1 MKYKIKPEIQE
12 KLDKGIPLTDDEKR
26 SLKVATNAGTDLTL
40 ANVNSGIKSAYYSF
54 VSSSSWLIKN
64 TIGGLTK
71 EGRDFWNEVE
81 EDYDKKNE
89 EEKERRELWHK
100 AEVSSASDKA
110 IGDVLSYSDI
120 LVGGVGLAGKA
131 GKGIKAAENIAQKT
145 QKEGFFSRLFSRSK
159 KGAEK
164 AKKEADD
171 LKSKPKNRSKKQS
184 DKKKKRSKFDA
195 ILDGIDLI
203 LSFFDSTGSSKNTP
217 KTQEEEPLYIKPKI
231 KKKKKFIW
239 TPYKGK
245 PFTYKVVRFTLDRAL
260 NLELNKVNKEA
271 EYRTYKIKD
280 LISNFRHILSEYLNK
295 KNEEN
300 LEVLESIK
308 EKPTLKAVSLGSGS
322 GFDLPFFRR
331 RRTKPAKD
339 GNGVR
344 KNKKRRNRKRRG
356 GGKSGR
362 WRNTRRFFRGIR
374 HRGLNSIRNFFSLDA
389 RAEARRRLANRN
401 NPNFKNTGKHN
412 NPKTFS
418 KAVIQDL
425 KDIKTETVK
434 RISNT
439 VETIKKT
446 PKNIVKSIS
455 ETKNKI
461 TKSISNTVDT
471 IKKTPKNIVKSYN
484 NLKENLKTKYNTVK
498 ENVKAAPKNIAKSI
512 SETKKNIGDKYT
524 TVKENIKAAPEKL
537 KKTLQESV
545 EKTSKFIKDAPENIA
560 KNISETKK
568 NISTKATEIVESLKE
583 TPSKIKEAVKNTVNP
598 PFTPEGELKEVLDDA
613 AKVEKELAAKAAE
626 HEARMAKFIAEENAL
641 KLDRKNAKWY
651 KKGYYLAQ
659 EAALAA
665 TRKTLEATQW
675 LTDKAARA
683 KEFAKRTVKS
693 SEKIYKGI
701 KFVKDNFG
709 GAAKKFFGFKGPL
722 RTAYKATL
730 KGLPFVGQILG
741 PIFALID
748 IASANCNMEVKN
760 ALGRGV
766 GSFAGGVLGSI
777 VGGMLGGVGA
787 FILGPLGAFI
797 GDWVGEKLSYAFLK
811 PIDFIPYSLLENE
824 STLED
829 RILALKENLKNTDV
843 PGWARDLYAEELEK
857 AQNTGEGLDTISVD
871 DILFRSIGETV
882 NKALESVTGIDIN
895 NDGAVSN
902 YITNYTSSIAKNPK
916 QTETMSF
923 LVKYM
928 DKAELSDKE
937 KMALFALVRTETES
951 GRSLVENTNWSWDR
965 ACQIWKTT
973 GPNTRGGRLRAVG
986 EARWKTL
993 TADQKADIIYAD
1005 LGGARFKGRG
1015 LVQLTGEGNYTAAQK
1030 RLSSW
1035 GVGADITNN
1044 PDLVGTDAEVAAA
1057 SAVAWWCNFRKR
1069 LKPAAEKEDL
1079 STIRRICAGGND
1091 TSGGLQKFFNYY
1103 ADLKANGVPTLESIE
1118 AATKGEVQGTEV
1130 NTEDVPQLVEGAAP
1144 SGIMSK
1150 AFNIAWRNAHS
1161 GARYSQERRTSDGY
1175 FDCSSFIA
1183 RSLMEAG
1190 FPDLWKLGG
1199 GSFYTGNM
1207 NEVLAK
1213 VGFTRYSWN
1222 WDWSKAVPGDIFWV
1236 KGHTEM
1242 FTGVKG
1248 KEFMGAHS
1256 TKTGV
1261 SARDYGFTNNPG
1273 RLDPHYR
1280 WTHIFRY
1287 TKGSAPE
1294 SKVEEPLKGDD
1305 GVNTAAKGSPNLDQE
1320 TKEKYT
1326 EIHVRETIIM
1336 KDD

>member
-54 VSSSSWLIKN
+54 MSSSSWLIKN

-131 GKGIKAAENIAQKT
+131 GKGIKTVENIAQKT

-184 DKKKKRSKFDA
+184 DKKKKRSKFDT

-203 LSFFDSTGSSKNTP
+203 LSFFDSTESSKNTP

-245 PFTYKVVRFTLDRAL
+245 PFTYKVVRFTLDRVL

-322 GFDLPFFRR
+322 GFDLPFSRR
-331 RRTKPAKD
+331 RRTKPTKD

-401 NPNFKNTGKHN
+401 NPDFKNTGKHN

-439 VETIKKT
+439 V
-446 PKNIVKSIS
+446 
-455 ETKNKI
+455 
-461 TKSISNTVDT
+461 DT
-471 IKKTPKNIVKSYN
+471 IKKT
-484 NLKENLKTKYNTVK
+484 
-498 ENVKAAPKNIAKSI
+498 PKNIAKSI

-560 KNISETKK
+560 KSISETKK

-709 GAAKKFFGFKGPL
+709 GVAKKFFGFKGPL

-811 PIDFIPYSLLENE
+811 PIDFIPYSLLEND

-857 AQNTGEGLDTISVD
+857 AQSTGEGLDTISVD
-871 DILFRSIGETV
+871 DILFRSIGETA

-916 QTETMSF
+916 QAETMSF

-965 ACQIWKTT
+965 ACQIWRTT

-1261 SARDYGFTNNPG
+1261 SARNYGFTNNPG

-1320 TKEKYT
+1320 TKEKHT
-1326 EIHVRETIIM
+1326 EIHIRETIIM

>member
-54 VSSSSWLIKN
+54 MSSSSWLIKN

-100 AEVSSASDKA
+100 AEVSSTSDKA

-120 LVGGVGLAGKA
+120 LVGGVGLVGKA

-203 LSFFDSTGSSKNTP
+203 LSFFDSNESTKNTP
-217 KTQEEEPLYIKPKI
+217 KTQEEPLYTKPKI

-300 LEVLESIK
+300 LEVLENIK
-308 EKPTLKAVSLGSGS
+308 EKPVLKTVSSGSGS
-322 GFDLPFFRR
+322 GLDLPFFRR
-331 RRTKPAKD
+331 RRTKPTKD

-344 KNKKRRNRKRRG
+344 TNKKRRNRKRR

-439 VETIKKT
+439 V
-446 PKNIVKSIS
+446 
-455 ETKNKI
+455 
-461 TKSISNTVDT
+461 DT
-471 IKKTPKNIVKSYN
+471 IKKT
-484 NLKENLKTKYNTVK
+484 
-498 ENVKAAPKNIAKSI
+498 PKNIAKSI
-512 SETKKNIGDKYT
+512 SETKKNISDKYT
-524 TVKENIKAAPEKL
+524 TVKENIKATPEKL

-560 KNISETKK
+560 KSISETKK
-568 NISTKATEIVESLKE
+568 NISTKATEIVESIKE
-583 TPSKIKEAVKNTVNP
+583 TPSKVKEAVKNAVNP

-701 KFVKDNFG
+701 KFVKDNFS

-916 QTETMSF
+916 QAETMSF

-965 ACQIWKTT
+965 ACQIWRTT

-1035 GVGADITNN
+1035 GVGVDITNN

-1130 NTEDVPQLVEGAAP
+1130 NTEDVPQLVEGASL

-1261 SARDYGFTNNPG
+1261 SARNYGFTNNPG

-1320 TKEKYT
+1320 TKEKHT
-1326 EIHVRETIIM
+1326 EIHIRETIVM
-1336 KDD
+1336 RDD